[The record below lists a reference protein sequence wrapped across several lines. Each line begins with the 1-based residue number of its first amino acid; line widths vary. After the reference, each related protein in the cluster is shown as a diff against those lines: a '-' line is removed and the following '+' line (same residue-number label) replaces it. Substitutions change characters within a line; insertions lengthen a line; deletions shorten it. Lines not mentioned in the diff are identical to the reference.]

1 MEIGFLIAWISVGL
15 AWLALSLSA
24 KNLEMVQVLVTALL
38 FCVVLDLEL
47 QYRVNTVWRVS
58 VYVCYTCEYARQM
71 LAGFQAAGSP
81 PLAFLALV
89 VTWWH
94 TVASGV
100 QSGSPRANKM
110 IQSSRSVAVFRPSIA
125 VKQIII
131 WEVVGTSKTSS
142 YKQLREG
149 KGFCFPLE
157 AETKTIWYPLYEM
170 DPKEKKSAVLLIV
183 QCQTAS
189 CPENH
194 RSFQS
199 PYCHKAMTWLV
210 CNGFGLT
217 IPLITAL
224 YGAIPLNRQVCI
236 HLKCSLL
243 SSSSSTSPKVIDNQK
258 CVRTSAP
265 LNRLWIQTKLN
276 PIASLVVIHMLPK
289 NIFHKRTIKQMNG
302 CLKTIKLWFVVVCPT
317 RT

>member
-15 AWLALSLSA
+15 AWLALALSA
-24 KNLEMVQVLVTALL
+24 KNLEMVQVLVTTLL
-38 FCVVLDLEL
+38 VCVVLDLEL
-47 QYRVNTVWRVS
+47 LYRVNTVSRVS

-125 VKQIII
+125 VKQMII

-157 AETKTIWYPLYEM
+157 AETIPSDTHFMKWTQRRKNQLCYWLYNA
-170 DPKEKKSAVLLIV
+170 KRQAVQRI
-183 QCQTAS
+183 A
-189 CPENH
+189 
-194 RSFQS
+194 SFQS

-210 CNGFGLT
+210 YNGFRLT

-224 YGAIPLNRQVCI
+224 YYGIPLNQQVCI

-243 SSSSSTSPKVIDNQK
+243 SLSLSTSPKVIENQK
-258 CVRTSAP
+258 YVRTSAP

-276 PIASLVVIHMLPK
+276 PIASLVLIH
-289 NIFHKRTIKQMNG
+289 TVCCQ
-302 CLKTIKLWFVVVCPT
+302 KTYFTKEQ
-317 RT
+317 